1 MGSPLT
7 GVSGRPSS
15 AHSGGGYLALGQAGV
30 CRGGLVF
37 RAGGAL
43 PEPRD
48 HAPGLSVE
56 GLT

>member
-7 GVSGRPSS
+7 GASGRPSS
-15 AHSGGGYLALGQAGV
+15 AHGSVGYLALGQAGV
-30 CRGGLVF
+30 CGGGLVF

-48 HAPGLSVE
+48 HVPGLSVE